1 MARLTEE
8 EIQKLTAQMEKSTA
22 AFNTARTALLGLT
35 QGEADYEKQ
44 LESTL
49 QRKLKAE
56 QATLALARAEGATAE
71 QIEALRAGVRE
82 SNLELK
88 AHKEK
93 LESAAEALKNYE
105 KQAAAGYSATK
116 QLAAQV
122 GLMGEDWKN
131 ASGSIM
137 LTTGGIKGAFKALR
151 EVLNPINLVG
161 SAINAMAEGSI
172 ALTLALDQGSVA
184 FNKQTGMLGRYDDII
199 VDSTDKMHQ
208 MGVFTADLYR
218 NMGLLS
224 TEIGTFT
231 NLSDTQAQSMMEG
244 ISLLEKYGISANQTV
259 EPIGS
264 MSAAMGIT
272 EDQAMDMQLAL
283 FNAAIENDIST
294 TKMMSDWAQTADAMM
309 AFGDRA
315 GEVFRD
321 LAVAAESANMSTAKL
336 LGIATRFDTFDEA
349 TKSVGKLNALLGGPY
364 LNSLEMVMETDP
376 TRRLSMLQS
385 ALTATGQ
392 TFQDLSYYEAKA
404 LADAAGLENTAD
416 LAKIMSGEFENLSGT
431 LGMSEEELAKLEAK
445 NTEFNTVMEEAKALL
460 MEFAIA
466 MKPVLDFAKGLMERF
481 QNLSPTAKKLVF
493 GLAAAAIAM
502 KVVGAAG
509 GGMMDMTISLV
520 KALVMLV
527 VGLTMLP
534 VLFTTLGP
542 MLLLMVPLFLGLA
555 GAIATAASAAGL
567 LGAGLGALETP
578 RAVALTTTFEDAPAL
593 AATRTINNAAN
604 TGATQRAAAA
614 SPARQLVA
622 APIDNNITLVLEG
635 RELAKFVHR
644 NEAAMKILGEGAGG
658 GAALV

>member
-1 MARLTEE
+1 
-8 EIQKLTAQMEKSTA
+8 
-22 AFNTARTALLGLT
+22 
-35 QGEADYEKQ
+35 
-44 LESTL
+44 
-49 QRKLKAE
+49 
-56 QATLALARAEGATAE
+56 
-71 QIEALRAGVRE
+71 
-82 SNLELK
+82 
-88 AHKEK
+88 
-93 LESAAEALKNYE
+93 
-105 KQAAAGYSATK
+105 
-116 QLAAQV
+116 
-122 GLMGEDWKN
+122 
-131 ASGSIM
+131 
-137 LTTGGIKGAFKALR
+137 
-151 EVLNPINLVG
+151 
-161 SAINAMAEGSI
+161 
-172 ALTLALDQGSVA
+172 
-184 FNKQTGMLGRYDDII
+184 
-199 VDSTDKMHQ
+199 
-208 MGVFTADLYR
+208 
-218 NMGLLS
+218 
-224 TEIGTFT
+224 
-231 NLSDTQAQSMMEG
+231 
-244 ISLLEKYGISANQTV
+244 
-259 EPIGS
+259 
-264 MSAAMGIT
+264 
-272 EDQAMDMQLAL
+272 
-283 FNAAIENDIST
+283 
-294 TKMMSDWAQTADAMM
+294 MM

-542 MLLLMVPLFLGLA
+542 MLL
-555 GAIATAASAAGL
+555 
-567 LGAGLGALETP
+567 
-578 RAVALTTTFEDAPAL
+578 
-593 AATRTINNAAN
+593 
-604 TGATQRAAAA
+604 
-614 SPARQLVA
+614 
-622 APIDNNITLVLEG
+622 
-635 RELAKFVHR
+635 
-644 NEAAMKILGEGAGG
+644 
-658 GAALV
+658 